1 MIDETTASTKD
12 RILTVALEL
21 FAKHGYH
28 RTSVRAIAEQLG
40 ISKAGVLYHYPA
52 KYDILAGLAEP
63 LLAEMERTVAD
74 AADPDPCAARRRVV
88 EGLLDLFLT
97 HRYLLR
103 LNVND
108 LALSAPGTIF
118 DRFRDTMM
126 RANQLV
132 AGPHPTLSDRVRAAQ
147 AIAGLSDPVVLYA
160 DEPAEELRAEVLV
173 GIRLLYA
180 DAPAPAPPDR
190 RGRPAA
196 LTPDLV
202 ATARRMAEQE
212 HRAVPDIARALG
224 VSRATV
230 YRYLK

>member
-1 MIDETTASTKD
+1 MSEETTPNTQA
-12 RILTVALEL
+12 RILEVAMAL
-21 FAKHGYH
+21 FAAHGYH

-40 ISKAGVLYHYPA
+40 LSKAGVLYHYPS

-63 LLAEMERTVAD
+63 LLTAMESTVAE
-74 AADPDPCAARRRVV
+74 ARHPDPCEARRRVIH
-88 EGLLDLFLT
+88 GLLETFIDY
-97 HRYLLR
+97 RYLLR

-108 LALSAPGTIF
+108 LALAAPGSIF

-126 RANQLV
+126 QANLLV
-132 AGPHPTLSDRVRAAQ
+132 AGPNATFAERVRASQ

-160 DEPAEELRAEVLV
+160 EAPVEELRTEVLEGV
-173 GIRLLYA
+173 RLLLSV
-180 DAPAPAPPDR
+180 DPTPATGQ

-196 LTPDLV
+196 MTPDLV
-202 ATARRMAEQE
+202 AQARHLHEVEKRS
-212 HRAVPDIARALG
+212 VPDVARVLG